1 MIKWLGLLHGP
12 KSNEWRA
19 IMSRLEI
26 ISQDKIKIQEETSE
40 YSYSVICQLKA
51 NGEVGVCEIRGM
63 GWLMLLEEL
72 IPIYDEARKY
82 FGRSV
87 LNPLQEVLDEWFE
100 TEVTIISIADFD
112 NIPAVRLLDVQK
124 EWAEE
129 ADSLFDLS
137 IYKEIFIFCVNGE
150 IHICCLCEQFVG
162 HPNTMIRFAHDWNT
176 KNSKTPGYPTLAHC
190 GDSTMVLCKTVHSP
204 DEIID
209 ALDKLTNN
217 FSQTLANSFIE
228 FHSE

>member
-1 MIKWLGLLHGP
+1 MDYMEEWGKNQSPARLEKMANSIAAFARNFLRRRNQKNYDTAIREWIDDLAWLSRNTMIKWLGLLHGP

-19 IMSRLEI
+19 IMSILEI

-87 LNPLQEVLDEWFE
+87 LNPLQKVLEEWFE
-100 TEVTIISIADFD
+100 TEITVISIANFD
-112 NIPAVRLLDVQK
+112 NL
-124 EWAEE
+124 
-129 ADSLFDLS
+129 
-137 IYKEIFIFCVNGE
+137 
-150 IHICCLCEQFVG
+150 
-162 HPNTMIRFAHDWNT
+162 
-176 KNSKTPGYPTLAHC
+176 PGYTPIER
-190 GDSTMVLCKTVHSP
+190 SKEMVGRG
-204 DEIID
+204 
-209 ALDKLTNN
+209 
-217 FSQTLANSFIE
+217 
-228 FHSE
+228 